1 MKAMSTPNVSRMGL
15 TEVVH
20 LIDQLSRVK
29 EMNAEQR
36 EFWRV
41 LRTREEELKGMAR
54 VA

>member
-1 MKAMSTPNVSRMGL
+1 M

-41 LRTREEELKGMAR
+41 LRKREDELKGAAR

>member
-1 MKAMSTPNVSRMGL
+1 M

-36 EFWRV
+36 AFWRV
-41 LRTREEELKGMAR
+41 LRKREEELKTMAR